1 VVEAQ
6 APYTIGCGCY
16 SEGVN
21 DDVNKYVWSTLHWGG
36 DVEGPLKD
44 ASSQLVLDRM
54 LVDYA
59 SVLMGMPRQAEKIG
73 SIIKLLEENWKGDP
87 VPVDE
92 AVDRLADTWEW
103 QKTILPYHRRHN
115 WRLSMLL
122 FRLYFDTLLIS
133 RLRQERALMRDI
145 FRACKEHGVERAG
158 VALLRENLLSKP
170 YYEPPIASSSFAEHG
185 ALAGSL
191 QDGFNIM
198 SLHPGSTITHLY
210 GQLMVMAA
218 STYQQIGYQTSIG
231 LGGQHRQRGAYLD
244 LVWAPLSDVQYIS
257 KALLAQPSAEE
268 SATTENAR
276 RSSLTEQEASDLTT
290 DLTRRLGWATSGSVD
305 GEKLLWYASFGDET
319 SCGLDGCDKPIQ
331 PIPVCEVHLTALYRA
346 VKEYRAVRDTVRG
359 EIPCAR
365 RSSHASTIPC
375 PTYCHLAIRARRRC
389 VAGASTVPAGQARR
403 GPGVLRTAARR
414 VTLSS
419 EQSAVRRVSQPV
431 ARPVGACAP
440 RGLPSAHARARHV
453 LQSADRADGGLK
465 SMRAAVCASCTVGG
479 AAVQV
484 HGRVERQDPA
494 RAAWRQVPEGV
505 AFVPC
510 ADLGQD
516 LPVRFRQ
523 PSLRLFFALVFCR

>member
-1 VVEAQ
+1 
-6 APYTIGCGCY
+6 
-16 SEGVN
+16 
-21 DDVNKYVWSTLHWGG
+21 VNKYVWSTLHWGG
-36 DVEGPLKD
+36 DVEGPLKG

-54 LVDYA
+54 LIDYA
-59 SVLMGMPRQAEKIG
+59 AVLMGMPRQAEKIG

-276 RSSLTEQEASDLTT
+276 RSSLTEQEVSDLTT

-331 PIPVCEVHLTALYRA
+331 PIPVCEVPPYRFVPRREWIPCRAGYRAWRETVCEARLTASA
-346 VKEYRAVRDTVRG
+346 
-359 EIPCAR
+359 IP
-365 RSSHASTIPC
+365 S
-375 PTYCHLAIRARRRC
+375 PTCCSLAIRARRRC
-389 VAGASTVPAGQARR
+389 VAGSSTVPAGQARR
-403 GPGVLRTAARR
+403 GPGVLRTATRR

-419 EQSAVRRVSQPV
+419 KQSAARRVSPPV

-440 RGLPSAHARARHV
+440 RGLPSAHARAQHV

-465 SMRAAVCASCTVGG
+465 SMRAAVCASCTFGG

-484 HGRVERQDPA
+484 HGRVERQDPT

-505 AFVPC
+505 AVVPC

-523 PSLRLFFALVFCR
+523 PSLRQPSLRLALVLIDPDCAQGPS